1 MSRYSLRYTGTN
13 AGPMD
18 RPKLK
23 DKIKLP
29 S

>member
-1 MSRYSLRYTGTN
+1 MARYATRYRGTN

-18 RPKLK
+18 RPNMK